1 MNPGSDTAR
10 LMAFGRLALG
20 AVALLFPVLATRL
33 FLLDVKSN
41 PQLPY
46 MTRLFAAREIA
57 VGALTLTAPESSR
70 TSMVGLGMAVDGS
83 DAIAGIAATRSGAVS
98 KPVGVLLTGGAL
110 AAVAAGASTFANR
123 R

>member
-1 MNPGSDTAR
+1 MNPGSDTAK

-20 AVALLFPVLATRL
+20 AVALLFPSLAARL
-33 FLLDVKSN
+33 FMLDVRAN

-46 MTRLFAAREIA
+46 MTRLFAIREIA
-57 VGALTLTAPESSR
+57 VGAVSLTAPENAR

-83 DAIAGIAATRSGAVS
+83 DAVAGFAAARSGAVS
-98 KPVGVLLTGGAL
+98 KPAGFLLTGAAL
-110 AAVAAGASTFANR
+110 AAVAGGASTFANR

>member
-1 MNPGSDTAR
+1 MNAGTDTVKA
-10 LMAFGRLALG
+10 LAVGRVVLGTIALIFPTLA
-20 AVALLFPVLATRL
+20 AKLFMLK
-33 FLLDVKSN
+33 VKSN

-57 VGALTLTAPESSR
+57 VGAVTLTAPESAR

-83 DAIAGIAATRSGAVS
+83 DAIAGFAAARSGAVS
-98 KPVGVLLTGGAL
+98 KPVGVILTGAAL
-110 AAVAAGASTFANR
+110 GAVAAGASTFAGR

>member
-1 MNPGSDTAR
+1 MNPGSDTAK

-20 AVALLFPVLATRL
+20 AVALLFPSLAARL
-33 FLLDVKSN
+33 FMLDVTGN

-46 MTRLFAAREIA
+46 MTRLFAIREIA
-57 VGALTLTAPESSR
+57 VGAVTLTAPENAR

-83 DAIAGIAATRSGAVS
+83 DAVAGFAAARSGAVS
-98 KPVGVLLTGGAL
+98 KPAGIFLTGAAL
-110 AAVAAGASTFANR
+110 AAVAGGASTFANR

>member
-1 MNPGSDTAR
+1 MNGTDTAR
-10 LMAFGRLALG
+10 SLAIGRIAIG
-20 AVALLFPVLATRL
+20 AVALLFPTLAARL
-33 FLLDVKSN
+33 FMLTVKSN

-70 TSMVGLGMAVDGS
+70 TTMVGLGMAIDGS
-83 DAIAGIAATRSGAVS
+83 DAFAGIAATRSGAVS
-98 KPVGVLLTGGAL
+98 KPVGVLLTGAAL
-110 AAVAAGASTFANR
+110 GAVAAGASTFAGR

>member
-1 MNPGSDTAR
+1 MNTGTDTAKA
-10 LMAFGRLALG
+10 LAVGRVVLG
-20 AVALLFPVLATRL
+20 TVALLFPTLAARL
-33 FLLDVKSN
+33 FMLKVKSN

-57 VGALTLTAPESSR
+57 LGALSLTAPESAR
-70 TSMVGLGMAVDGS
+70 TSMVGLGIAVGS

-98 KPVGVLLTGGAL
+98 KPVGALLTGGAL

>member
-1 MNPGSDTAR
+1 MNGTDTAR
-10 LMAFGRLALG
+10 SLAIGRIAIG
-20 AVALLFPVLATRL
+20 AVALLFPTLAARL
-33 FLLDVKSN
+33 FMLKVTSN

-57 VGALTLTAPESSR
+57 VGALALTAPESSR
-70 TSMVGLGMAVDGS
+70 TSMVGLGMAIDGS

-98 KPVGVLLTGGAL
+98 KPVGALLTGAAL
-110 AAVAAGASTFANR
+110 GAVAAGASTFANR

>member
-1 MNPGSDTAR
+1 MNGTDTAR
-10 LMAFGRLALG
+10 SLAIGRIAIG
-20 AVALLFPVLATRL
+20 AVALLFPTLAARL
-33 FLLDVKSN
+33 FMLKVSSN

-70 TSMVGLGMAVDGS
+70 RSMVGLGMAIDGS

-98 KPVGVLLTGGAL
+98 KPVGVLLTGAAL
-110 AAVAAGASTFANR
+110 GAVAAGASTFANR